1 MITTILAFLVFA
13 QNPAPVGLPFDRNE
27 NNLALL
33 FTMTN
38 EEGRLENIQLMESI
52 FKDGSLG
59 FKSQSYHNVSSP
71 LIYSKLTEG
80 AKSVGEAGTL
90 LFYVNSHGGGSWKN
104 FSMEALGGD
113 FKFTKALQAI
123 AKGNKVQRLVIF
135 IDTCHA
141 EGGIQEGFQE
151 GGKPILNIRT
161 GLEELPTA
169 YRVSNPNKFFDDE
182 QIEVNYGQDIGAY
195 KECLILASTNVNTLS
210 TRTIFPTK
218 MKATLQK
225 VKGDKTITVAQ
236 FLKKFAESHND
247 VYQKPLYK
255 VLPNEKMLDE
265 PLFNNIPARAILIK
279 DRTGSDTKISST
291 YILLPSE

>member
-1 MITTILAFLVFA
+1 LITTILAFLIFA

-80 AKSVGEAGTL
+80 AKAVGEAGTL

-195 KECLILASTNVNTLS
+195 KECLILASTNINTLS

-218 MKATLQK
+218 MKSTLQK

-236 FLKKFAESHND
+236 FLKKFAESHNN

>member
-1 MITTILAFLVFA
+1 LITTILAFLIFA

-80 AKSVGEAGTL
+80 AKAVGEAGTL

-195 KECLILASTNVNTLS
+195 KECLILASTNINTLS

-218 MKATLQK
+218 MKSTLQK

-265 PLFNNIPARAILIK
+265 PLFNNIPARAIMIK
-279 DRTGSDTKISST
+279 DRTGSDIKISST

>member
-1 MITTILAFLVFA
+1 LITTILAFLIFA

-80 AKSVGEAGTL
+80 AKAVGEAGTL

-151 GGKPILNIRT
+151 SGKPILNIRT

-195 KECLILASTNVNTLS
+195 KECLILASTNINTLS

-218 MKATLQK
+218 MKSTLQK

>member
-1 MITTILAFLVFA
+1 MINFIFCLLFA
-13 QNPAPVGLPFDRNE
+13 QNPSPVGLPFDRDE
-27 NNLALL
+27 NNIALL
-33 FTMTN
+33 FTMTD
-38 EEGRLENIQLMESI
+38 EAGRLENIQTMESI

-71 LIYSKLTEG
+71 LIYAKLTEG
-80 AKSVGEAGTL
+80 AKAVGETGTL

-113 FKFTKALQAI
+113 FKFTRALKAI
-123 AKGNKVQRLVIF
+123 AQGNKVQRLIIF

-151 GGKPILNIRT
+151 GGKPIMNIKT

-169 YRVSNPNKFFDDE
+169 YKVSNPNKFFDNE
-182 QIEVNYGQDIGAY
+182 EILVNYGQDSGAY
-195 KECLILASTNVNTLS
+195 KECLILASTNIDTLS

-218 MKATLQK
+218 MRSTLQK
-225 VKGDKTITVAQ
+225 IKNDKTITVAQ
-236 FLKKFAESHND
+236 FLKKFAEAHND

-255 VLPNEKMLDE
+255 VLPNENMLNE
-265 PLFNNIPARAILIK
+265 PLFSNLPARSLKIK
-279 DRTGSDTKISST
+279 DRTSSDKKYPST

>member
-1 MITTILAFLVFA
+1 LITTILAFLIFA

-80 AKSVGEAGTL
+80 AKAVGEAGTL

-169 YRVSNPNKFFDDE
+169 YKVSNPNKFFDDE

-195 KECLILASTNVNTLS
+195 KECLILASTNINTLS

-218 MKATLQK
+218 MKSTLQK

-265 PLFNNIPARAILIK
+265 PLFNNIPARAIMIK
-279 DRTGSDTKISST
+279 DRTGSDIKISST

>member
-1 MITTILAFLVFA
+1 MITTILAFLIFA

-80 AKSVGEAGTL
+80 AKAVGEAGTL

-151 GGKPILNIRT
+151 SGKPILNIRT

-195 KECLILASTNVNTLS
+195 KECLILASTNINTLS

-218 MKATLQK
+218 MKSTLQK

>member
-1 MITTILAFLVFA
+1 MIIAFITFLFS
-13 QNPAPVGLPFDRNE
+13 QNPDPVGLPFDRNE

-38 EEGRLENIQLMESI
+38 EDGRLENIQLMESI

-59 FKSQSYHNVSSP
+59 FRSQSHHNVSSP
-71 LIYSKLTEG
+71 FIYNKLTEG
-80 AKSVGEAGTL
+80 AKAVGEAGTL

-123 AKGNKVQRLVIF
+123 AKGNKVQRLIIF

-151 GGKPILNIRT
+151 GGKPILNLRT
-161 GLEELPTA
+161 GLEELPSVL
-169 YRVSNPNKFFDDE
+169 RVSNPNKFFDEE
-182 QIEVNYGQDIGAY
+182 QIEVNYGQDSGAY
-195 KECLILASTNVNTLS
+195 KECLILASTNINTLS

-218 MKATLQK
+218 MKSTLQK
-225 VKGDKTITVAQ
+225 LKGDKTVTVAQ
-236 FLKKFAESHND
+236 FLKKFAEAHSD

-255 VLPNEKMLDE
+255 VLPNENILSE
-265 PLFNNIPARAILIK
+265 PLFSNIPAREIPIK
-279 DRTGSDTKISST
+279 DRSGSDKKFTSV
-291 YILLPSE
+291 YIIMPSD

>member
-1 MITTILAFLVFA
+1 MITTILAFLIFA

-80 AKSVGEAGTL
+80 AKAVGEAGTL

-195 KECLILASTNVNTLS
+195 KECLILASTNINTLS

-218 MKATLQK
+218 MKSTLQK

>member
-1 MITTILAFLVFA
+1 MITTILAFLIFA

-80 AKSVGEAGTL
+80 AKAVGEAGTL

-195 KECLILASTNVNTLS
+195 KECLILASTNINTLS

-218 MKATLQK
+218 MKSTLQK

-236 FLKKFAESHND
+236 FLKKFAESHNN

>member
-1 MITTILAFLVFA
+1 LITTILAFLIFA

-80 AKSVGEAGTL
+80 AKAVGEAGTL

-195 KECLILASTNVNTLS
+195 KECLILASTNINTLS

-218 MKATLQK
+218 MKSTLQK

-265 PLFNNIPARAILIK
+265 PLFNNIPARAIMIK

>member
-1 MITTILAFLVFA
+1 MITTILAFLIFA

-80 AKSVGEAGTL
+80 AKAVGEAGTL

-169 YRVSNPNKFFDDE
+169 YKVSNPNKFFDDE

-195 KECLILASTNVNTLS
+195 KECLILASTNINTLS

-218 MKATLQK
+218 MKSTLQK

-265 PLFNNIPARAILIK
+265 PLFNNIPARAIMIK
-279 DRTGSDTKISST
+279 DRTGSDIKISST

>member
-1 MITTILAFLVFA
+1 MITTILAFLIFA

-80 AKSVGEAGTL
+80 AKAVGEAGTL

-195 KECLILASTNVNTLS
+195 KECLILASTNINTLS

-218 MKATLQK
+218 MKSTLQK
-225 VKGDKTITVAQ
+225 VKGDKTINVAQ

-265 PLFNNIPARAILIK
+265 PLFNNIPARAIMIK

>member
-1 MITTILAFLVFA
+1 LITTILAFLIFA

-80 AKSVGEAGTL
+80 AKAVGEAGTL

-195 KECLILASTNVNTLS
+195 KECLILASTNINTLS

-218 MKATLQK
+218 MKSTLQK
-225 VKGDKTITVAQ
+225 VKGDKTINVAQ

-265 PLFNNIPARAILIK
+265 PLFNNIPARAIMIK

>member
-1 MITTILAFLVFA
+1 LLFA
-13 QNPAPVGLPFDRNE
+13 QNPNPVGLPFDRNE
-27 NNLALL
+27 NNIALL

-38 EEGRLENIQLMESI
+38 ESGRLENIETMESI

-59 FKSQSYHNVSSP
+59 FKSVSHHNVSSP
-71 LIYSKLTEG
+71 FIYNKLTEG
-80 AKSVGEAGTL
+80 AKAVGETGTL

-123 AKGNKVQRLVIF
+123 AKGNRVQRLIIF

-151 GGKPILNIRT
+151 GGKPILNIKT
-161 GLEELPTA
+161 GLEELPTT
-169 YRVSNPNKFFDDE
+169 YKVSNNSKFFDE
-182 QIEVNYGQDIGAY
+182 EEILVNYGQDSGAY
-195 KECLILASTNVNTLS
+195 KECLILASTNIDTLS

-225 VKGDKTITVAQ
+225 VKNDKSVTVAQ
-236 FLKKFAESHND
+236 FLKKFAEAHSD

-255 VLPNEKMLDE
+255 VLPTENMLGE
-265 PLFNNIPARAILIK
+265 PLFSNLPARSLKIK
-279 DRTGSDTKISST
+279 DRTNSDIKFSST

>member
-1 MITTILAFLVFA
+1 MITTIIGFLIFA
-13 QNPAPVGLPFDRNE
+13 QNPNPVGLPFDRNE
-27 NNLALL
+27 NNVALL

-38 EEGRLENIQLMESI
+38 EDGRLENIQLMESI

-71 LIYSKLTEG
+71 FIYTKLTEG
-80 AKSVGEAGTL
+80 AKAVGEAGTL

-161 GLEELPTA
+161 GLEELPTV

-195 KECLILASTNVNTLS
+195 KECLILASTNINTLS

-218 MKATLQK
+218 MKETLK
-225 VKGDKTITVAQ
+225 NVKGDKNITVAQ
-236 FLKKFAESHND
+236 FLKKFAEAHND

-255 VLPNEKMLDE
+255 VLPNENLLNE
-265 PLFNNIPARAILIK
+265 PLFSNVPARAILIK
-279 DRTGSDTKISST
+279 DRTNSEKKFSST
-291 YILLPSE
+291 YILLPSD

>member
-1 MITTILAFLVFA
+1 LITTILAFLIFA

-80 AKSVGEAGTL
+80 AKAVGEAGTL

-151 GGKPILNIRT
+151 SGKPILNIRT

-195 KECLILASTNVNTLS
+195 KECLILASTNINTLS

-218 MKATLQK
+218 MKSTLQK

-236 FLKKFAESHND
+236 FLKKFAESHNN

>member
-1 MITTILAFLVFA
+1 LITTILAFLVFA

-195 KECLILASTNVNTLS
+195 KECLILASTNINTLS

>member
-1 MITTILAFLVFA
+1 MITAFLSILLFA
-13 QNPAPVGLPFDRNE
+13 QSPNPVGLPFDRNE

-38 EEGRLENIQLMESI
+38 EDGRLENIQLMESI

-80 AKSVGEAGTL
+80 AKAVGDAGTL

-123 AKGNKVQRLVIF
+123 AKGNKVQRLIIF

-151 GGKPILNIRT
+151 GGKPILNLRT

-182 QIEVNYGQDIGAY
+182 QIEVNYGQDTGAY
-195 KECLILASTNVNTLS
+195 NECLILASTNINTLS

-225 VKGDKTITVAQ
+225 IKGDKTITVAQ
-236 FLKKFAESHND
+236 FLKKFAEAHSD

-255 VLPNEKMLDE
+255 VLPNENMLNE
-265 PLFNNIPARAILIK
+265 PLFSNVPARAIPIK
-279 DRTGSDTKISST
+279 DRAGSDKKYSSI
-291 YILLPSE
+291 YILIPSD

>member
-1 MITTILAFLVFA
+1 MITTILAFLIFA

-80 AKSVGEAGTL
+80 AKAVGEAGTL

-195 KECLILASTNVNTLS
+195 KECLILASTNINTLS

-218 MKATLQK
+218 MKSTLQK

-265 PLFNNIPARAILIK
+265 PLFNNIPARAIMIK

>member
-1 MITTILAFLVFA
+1 LITTILAFLIFA

-80 AKSVGEAGTL
+80 AKAVGEAGTL

-151 GGKPILNIRT
+151 SGKPILNIRT

-195 KECLILASTNVNTLS
+195 KECLILASTNINTLS

-218 MKATLQK
+218 MKSTLQK

-265 PLFNNIPARAILIK
+265 TLFNNIPARAIMIK

>member
-1 MITTILAFLVFA
+1 MITTILAFLIFA

-80 AKSVGEAGTL
+80 AKAVGEAGTL

-195 KECLILASTNVNTLS
+195 KECLILASTNINTLS

-218 MKATLQK
+218 MKSTLQK

-265 PLFNNIPARAILIK
+265 PLFNNIPARAIMIK
-279 DRTGSDTKISST
+279 DRTGSDIKISST

>member
-38 EEGRLENIQLMESI
+38 EEGRLENIKLMESI

-182 QIEVNYGQDIGAY
+182 QR
-195 KECLILASTNVNTLS
+195 K
-210 TRTIFPTK
+210 
-218 MKATLQK
+218 
-225 VKGDKTITVAQ
+225 
-236 FLKKFAESHND
+236 
-247 VYQKPLYK
+247 
-255 VLPNEKMLDE
+255 
-265 PLFNNIPARAILIK
+265 
-279 DRTGSDTKISST
+279 SS
-291 YILLPSE
+291 IR

>member
-38 EEGRLENIQLMESI
+38 EEGRLENIKLMESI

>member
-1 MITTILAFLVFA
+1 LITTILAFLIFA

-80 AKSVGEAGTL
+80 AKAVGEAGTL

-195 KECLILASTNVNTLS
+195 KECLILASTNINTLS

-218 MKATLQK
+218 MKSTLQK
-225 VKGDKTITVAQ
+225 AKGDKTITVAQ

>member
-1 MITTILAFLVFA
+1 MISFIFCFLFA
-13 QNPAPVGLPFDRNE
+13 QEPNPVGLPFDRNE
-27 NNLALL
+27 KNIALL

-38 EEGRLENIQLMESI
+38 ESGRLENIQTMESI

-80 AKSVGEAGTL
+80 AKAVGEAGTL

-113 FKFTKALQAI
+113 FKFTKALRAI
-123 AKGNKVQRLVIF
+123 AQGNKVQRLIIF

-151 GGKPILNIRT
+151 RGNPIMNIRT
-161 GLEELPTA
+161 GLQELPTV
-169 YRVSNPNKFFDDE
+169 YKVSNSNKFFDE
-182 QIEVNYGQDIGAY
+182 EEILVNYGQDSGSY
-195 KECLILASTNVNTLS
+195 KECLILASTNIDTLS

-218 MKATLQK
+218 MKNTLEK
-225 VKGDKTITVAQ
+225 IKNEKNITVAQ
-236 FLKKFAESHND
+236 FLKKFAEAHND

-255 VLPNEKMLDE
+255 VLPNENMLNE
-265 PLFNNIPARAILIK
+265 PLFSNLPARELKIR
-279 DRTGSDTKISST
+279 DRTNSDKKFSST

>member
-1 MITTILAFLVFA
+1 
-13 QNPAPVGLPFDRNE
+13 
-27 NNLALL
+27 
-33 FTMTN
+33 
-38 EEGRLENIQLMESI
+38 MESI

-80 AKSVGEAGTL
+80 AKAVGEAGTL

-195 KECLILASTNVNTLS
+195 KECLILASTNINTLS

-218 MKATLQK
+218 MKSTLQK

-265 PLFNNIPARAILIK
+265 PLFNNIPARAIMIK

>member
-1 MITTILAFLVFA
+1 MITTILAFLIFA

-80 AKSVGEAGTL
+80 AKAVGEAGTL

-151 GGKPILNIRT
+151 SGKPILNIRT

-195 KECLILASTNVNTLS
+195 KECLILASTNINTLS

-218 MKATLQK
+218 MKSTLQK

-236 FLKKFAESHND
+236 FLKKFAESHNN